1 MRKRHKAPS
10 SWLRCR
16 VAGGSWAQA
25 CSRACQDLK
34 AEVQGRDWLPSPTT
48 PAAERHAPAGCLL
61 LAAPA
66 LHVCTSHLDG
76 IRFLL
81 RRLAPWHRPP
91 RAASSPRSASKTVMR
106 IHQLPPGCGEAEQP
120 LFMRKPLSLRV
131 CKLFGEAPAAS
142 PEPGASIVAV
152 TSKANAR
159 EAGAASPAAASPR
172 RRSLGGPRP
181 EMMMTLT
188 SKRLTRSRSLASSA
202 MPLRLSAA
210 PTHAS
215 DRLPRLSVG
224 EPSIMCCCN
233 SCDAP
238 LHRKFTNAAM
248 PLRGQ
253 VA

>member
-106 IHQLPPGCGEAEQP
+106 IHQLPPGCGEAGQR
-120 LFMRKPLSLRV
+120 LFMCKPLSLRV

-142 PEPGASIVAV
+142 PEPGTSIAAV
-152 TSKANAR
+152 TTKANAR
-159 EAGAASPAAASPR
+159 EAGAAPPAAASPR
-172 RRSLGGPRP
+172 RRR
-181 EMMMTLT
+181 
-188 SKRLTRSRSLASSA
+188 RRSLSQSCA
-202 MPLRLSAA
+202 RA
-210 PTHAS
+210 PQAGRRMIGTTLVWGTVQLGMGS
-215 DRLPRLSVG
+215 RTTGSLCG
-224 EPSIMCCCN
+224 
-233 SCDAP
+233 
-238 LHRKFTNAAM
+238 T
-248 PLRGQ
+248 
-253 VA
+253 